1 MNSYSNYLNYY
12 IRIIFITVFS
22 KESYLKRVEKRNSSI
37 KQSLIIF
44 KVSK

>member
-1 MNSYSNYLNYY
+1 MNNYSNYLNYY

-22 KESYLKRVEKRNSSI
+22 KESDLKRVEKRNSSI
-37 KQSLIIF
+37 KQSLVIF